1 MSPRSPTEAQD
12 VDEHDD
18 GILASRLRSLGY
30 SLSLPE
36 QPQKR
41 PSATT
46 KRRKSALE
54 TLLEKVEEDIADAS
68 PPCKT
73 PSPPTARLATPT
85 RPGSPVPSRSASNLS
100 MGSRAGQVKP
110 SGPSTSLQQTP
121 RTAAAKELES
131 LSLASPSPGP
141 PRTPRKR
148 RHPPAAANAVPRST
162 GPPSPASPVT
172 PPFPSSSPY
181 APTSCPTNG
190 DSPSPT
196 KRSRHRLRDLVSL
209 FLLRLRSVA
218 ATEPSPLA
226 SLAARLDR
234 LVPGIDLPHFVHLAR
249 TVQENQRLLSISHAH
264 SQAGGR
270 TFDASLNFLG
280 DSLFQDSPFET
291 TDAPQVALHL
301 ARALQ
306 LYPPPLLAIPID
318 SPLRILSTPRTSCR
332 QCLSALTL
340 RKRPA
345 ESFWLVD
352 AASPAEHVLV
362 AHLTCTNRHCRAVH
376 HPDHVEIDGS
386 EGPLWLWEA
395 EPDVIK
401 VGQRVWVTKGF
412 ARHFRILLLEQAVSP
427 GGFAA
432 LWNKLYAGSQSEP
445 EASVPDDL
453 LDPSFFDTDSE
464 DATDDEEKSTS
475 RPRSSFFRLTLHH
488 VWRAFVIY
496 SCLLASNVSSRTFT
510 SPPRPSTAD
519 LVALANSTLFGSGSL
534 NVHDLSPHHCST
546 CSKPRRRWLGG
557 PATEAEREKGVL
569 WAGTSRVAEVEED
582 AIKLPGPPVQLAV
595 CDGTEMGHL
604 LCAAPNCPNSPEL
617 HRRSGRFCSTH
628 VQLHEVCGVVGC
640 GRPRSDDGEEHPSEA
655 CDASEHQELWLR
667 FLRGREQVRA
677 RGWRGRQGARKV
689 KKEAKDVLVTL
700 KLEASDEDGEDA
712 DEGRTSRRVSTMWTF
727 RRSKTLQTLV
737 AACGAPLAWTTFAD
751 GETPASVIDFL
762 STVHAQWSPDATSTT
777 SRSAFPSYIAYDRS
791 CDVLRSLLRKP
802 ASSGDSPLPPF
813 LRSSRLIVTAFH
825 KQSHPQGD
833 AFCDEFCDPT
843 PLDGR
848 APDLVVP
855 YKPVGRSSKRG
866 PRLRT
871 FERAFNSSAAEQLNS
886 TLSRFAPHLSTLKAE
901 NFTFLVHVLLRHRRD
916 EVEKRERAV

>member
-68 PPCKT
+68 PPCK
-73 PSPPTARLATPT
+73 
-85 RPGSPVPSRSASNLS
+85 
-100 MGSRAGQVKP
+100 
-110 SGPSTSLQQTP
+110 
-121 RTAAAKELES
+121 
-131 LSLASPSPGP
+131 
-141 PRTPRKR
+141 
-148 RHPPAAANAVPRST
+148 
-162 GPPSPASPVT
+162 
-172 PPFPSSSPY
+172 
-181 APTSCPTNG
+181 
-190 DSPSPT
+190 
-196 KRSRHRLRDLVSL
+196 
-209 FLLRLRSVA
+209 
-218 ATEPSPLA
+218 
-226 SLAARLDR
+226 
-234 LVPGIDLPHFVHLAR
+234 
-249 TVQENQRLLSISHAH
+249 
-264 SQAGGR
+264 AGGR

-318 SPLRILSTPRTSCR
+318 SPLRILSTPRTS
-332 QCLSALTL
+332 L
-340 RKRPA
+340 
-345 ESFWLVD
+345 
-352 AASPAEHVLV
+352 
-362 AHLTCTNRHCRAVH
+362 H

-604 LCAAPNCPNSPEL
+604 VSLAPPPT
-617 HRRSGRFCSTH
+617 RRF
-628 VQLHEVCGVVGC
+628 
-640 GRPRSDDGEEHPSEA
+640 
-655 CDASEHQELWLR
+655 
-667 FLRGREQVRA
+667 
-677 RGWRGRQGARKV
+677 
-689 KKEAKDVLVTL
+689 
-700 KLEASDEDGEDA
+700 
-712 DEGRTSRRVSTMWTF
+712 STMWTF

>member
-1 MSPRSPTEAQD
+1 M
-12 VDEHDD
+12 
-18 GILASRLRSLGY
+18 
-30 SLSLPE
+30 
-36 QPQKR
+36 
-41 PSATT
+41 T

-68 PPCKT
+68 PPRKT
-73 PSPPTARLATPT
+73 PSPPARRATPT
-85 RPGSPVPSRSASNLS
+85 GSGSPVPSRSTSNLS
-100 MGSRAGQVKP
+100 TGGSAAQVKP
-110 SGPSTSLQQTP
+110 SAPSTSLQQTP

-131 LSLASPSPGP
+131 LSLASPTPAP
-141 PRTPRKR
+141 PRTPKKR
-148 RHPPAAANAVPRST
+148 RHPPATANAVPRRAS
-162 GPPSPASPVT
+162 PPSPASPVT

-181 APTSCPTNG
+181 APTSCPTHL

-209 FLLRLRSVA
+209 FLLCIRSVA

-234 LVPGIDLPHFVHLAR
+234 LVPGLDLPHLVHLAR
-249 TVQENQRLLSISHAH
+249 TIQENQRLLSISHVH

-280 DSLFQDSPFET
+280 NSLFQDSPFET
-291 TDAPQVALHL
+291 SDAPQVALHL

-306 LYPPPLLAIPID
+306 LYPPPILAVSADPPLPI
-318 SPLRILSTPRTSCR
+318 LCTPRTSCR
-332 QCLSALTL
+332 HCSSALTL
-340 RKRPA
+340 RKRPT
-345 ESFWLVD
+345 EPFWLVD
-352 AASPAEHVLV
+352 SASPAERVLV

-376 HPDHVEIDGS
+376 HPDHVEYDDTDG
-386 EGPLWLWEA
+386 PMWMWEA
-395 EPDVIK
+395 EPDAIK

-412 ARHFRILLLEQAVSP
+412 ARHFRMLLLEQAVSP

-432 LWNKLYAGSQSEP
+432 LWNKLYAESRSEP
-445 EASVPDDL
+445 EPSTPDEP

-464 DATDDEEKSTS
+464 DSPDDEEKSTS
-475 RPRSSFFRLTLHH
+475 RPRSSFFRLTSHH
-488 VWRAFVIY
+488 VWRSFVLY
-496 SCLLASNVSSRTFT
+496 SCILVSSASSHTFT
-510 SPPRPSTAD
+510 SSPRPSIAD
-519 LVALANSTLFGSGSL
+519 LVALGNSTLFGSGIA

-569 WAGTSRVAEVEED
+569 WAGTSHRTEVEED

-595 CDGTEMGHL
+595 CDGTEIGHL
-604 LCAAPNCPNSPEL
+604 LCAAPDCPNSPEL

-628 VQLHEVCGVVGC
+628 AHLHEVCGIVDC
-640 GRPRSDDGEEHPSEA
+640 GRTRSDDGDEDPSEA
-655 CDASEHQELWLR
+655 CDEPEHQELWLR
-667 FLRGREQVRA
+667 FLHGREQVKA
-677 RGWRGRQGARKV
+677 RGWRGRHRASKV
-689 KKEAKDVLVTL
+689 KKETTDDLAAL
-700 KLEASDEDGEDA
+700 KLEASEEESDA
-712 DEGRTSRRVSTMWTF
+712 SDTVRHDSTRVSTMWAC

-737 AACGAPLAWTTFAD
+737 AACGAPLAWATFAD

-762 STVHAQWSPDATSTT
+762 STVHASWSPDAASAT
-777 SRSAFPSYIAYDRS
+777 SRSTFPSYIAYDRS

-802 ASSGDSPLPPF
+802 SSSGDSPLPPF

-855 YKPVGRSSKRG
+855 YKPVGGSSKRG
-866 PRLRT
+866 PQLRT
-871 FERAFNSSAAEQLNS
+871 FERAFNTSAAEQLNS
-886 TLSRFAPHLSTLKAE
+886 TLSRFAPLLSTLKAD
-901 NFTFLVHVLLRHRRD
+901 NFTFLVHVLLRYRRD
-916 EVEKRERAV
+916 EAEKREPSV